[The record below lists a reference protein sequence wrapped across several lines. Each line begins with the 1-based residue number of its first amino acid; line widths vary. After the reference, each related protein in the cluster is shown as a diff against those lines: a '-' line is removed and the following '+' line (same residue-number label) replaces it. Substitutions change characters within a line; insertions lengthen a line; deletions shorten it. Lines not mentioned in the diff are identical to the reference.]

1 MAEETLQYVS
11 RAAKNLRYRK
21 ELPFPHMRQRV
32 SAVVWTHDPHLTSIT
47 QSSDIVRRPKTLKK
61 STTFFGSYILYD
73 VKKSGRF
80 FINILW
86 PSQNIWTLMDLSE
99 GGGHWPL
106 HQSYVPCTYLMT
118 VEILLVRIIR
128 IIPIG
133 LPIWIPWILRGC
145 KTALGRKSWPWSP
158 LGLRSIILWIRISD
172 PGIKTLLK
180 VWIFKEVIS
189 LWTNLW
195 SVAHFFHSN

>member
-1 MAEETLQYVS
+1 MTGETLQYVS

-32 SAVVWTHDPHLTSIT
+32 SAVVWTHESPLTSIT

-61 STTFFGSYILYD
+61 STTFFGNYILYD

-99 GGGHWPL
+99 GGAHWPL
-106 HQSYVPCTYLMT
+106 CQSYVPCTYLMT
-118 VEILLVRIIR
+118 VEILSVRRIIR

-133 LPIWIPWILRGC
+133 LPIWIPWILRWC
-145 KTALGRKSWPWSP
+145 KPALRRKSWPWSP
-158 LGLRSIILWIRISD
+158 LGLESIIMWIRISN
-172 PGIKTLLK
+172 PGFKTLLK
-180 VWIFKEVIS
+180 V
-189 LWTNLW
+189 
-195 SVAHFFHSN
+195 